1 MIVTVTPNPSLDRT
15 VLVGELA
22 RGAVHRVED
31 VRLDPGGKGVNV
43 ARALVAAN
51 RPTMCV
57 LPTGGTEGTC
67 LAELLVAEAVP
78 VVEVPAASTT
88 RSNVTVVEADGTT
101 TKLNEP
107 GNALSDTEIAALEN
121 RTGELAGRAD
131 WVVACGSL
139 PAGCPDDLYGRL
151 VRAARAAGARVAVD
165 ASGPPL
171 REACRARADLVT
183 PNLAELSEL
192 AARPLNR
199 LGDVV
204 EVARRVQREGV
215 ATVLVSLGADGA
227 LLVEGN
233 GVWHGT
239 SASTFVRS
247 TVGAGDALLAG
258 FLLAGARGPSALHH
272 AVAYGTAAVRL
283 PGSRMPGPDDL
294 CFDSVHVTGVDESLT
309 LNGTA
314 A

>member
-15 VLVGELA
+15 VLIGELR
-22 RGAVHRVED
+22 RGAVHRAEE

-43 ARALVAAN
+43 ARTLVAAD
-51 RPTMCV
+51 RPTTCV

-67 LAELLVAEAVP
+67 LAELLAPEAVP
-78 VVEVPAASTT
+78 VVEVPVGTAT
-88 RSNVTVVEADGTT
+88 RSNVTLVESDGTT

-107 GNALSDTEIAALEN
+107 GNALSGAEIAALEE
-121 RTGELAGRAD
+121 RTAELATRAD

-139 PAGCPDDLYGRL
+139 PAGCPEDLYGRL
-151 VRAARAAGARVAVD
+151 VRAACAAGARVAVD
-165 ASGPPL
+165 TSGPPL

-192 AARPLNR
+192 AERPLDR

-204 EVARRVQREGV
+204 DVAGSVQREGV
-215 ATVLVSLGADGA
+215 STVLVSLGADGA
-227 LLVEGN
+227 LLVEGDSA
-233 GVWHGT
+233 WHATGAT
-239 SASTFVRS
+239 ALVRS

-258 FLLAGARGPSALHH
+258 FLIAGARGPAALRH
-272 AVAYGTAAVRL
+272 AVAYGSAAVQL
-283 PGSRMPGPDDL
+283 PGSRMPTPDDL
-294 CFDSVHVTGVDESLT
+294 NFEPVRVVDVDESLT